1 MLKRLPVRR
10 WQSRQWHI
18 EIFNGSPS
26 HLIAREPQWHCV
38 VRGGISLYSE
48 EACIHGTEKNCQCP
62 HAGGRAECPAHTV
75 SPPTGGMTTLAQ
87 DGELRECWNE
97 GDVRMPLARPAVLGI
112 DIEDRLGAGD
122 RRHRRMRDDRA
133 E

>member
-38 VRGGISLYSE
+38 VRGGISFFSE

-62 HAGGRAECPAHTV
+62 HAGGRAECPTILPKLTLPQATTATIFNGLLMEWSGRAPAPPANNAGMGRV
-75 SPPTGGMTTLAQ
+75 S
-87 DGELRECWNE
+87 N
-97 GDVRMPLARPAVLGI
+97 
-112 DIEDRLGAGD
+112 GALPCP
-122 RRHRRMRDDRA
+122 
-133 E
+133 

>member
-38 VRGGISLYSE
+38 VRDGISSYSE

-62 HAGGRAECPAHTV
+62 HAGGRAECPTIL
-75 SPPTGGMTTLAQ
+75 PEMTLP
-87 DGELRECWNE
+87 RE
-97 GDVRMPLARPAVLGI
+97 RPQRFSMVCSGHS
-112 DIEDRLGAGD
+112 
-122 RRHRRMRDDRA
+122 RRFRDATCRA
-133 E
+133 